1 MGSDLGSVQRESAF
15 GRLGTFCA
23 RHRWPVLLLY
33 IAVLAVSGFLGLQSF
48 GALKAQGFTDPAS
61 DAVATAEALEQRFD
75 TRAPTVI
82 LAIES
87 QGGVDDP
94 ATVTAATE
102 LLDSITDIPG
112 VDTVTSYW
120 GSGRP
125 EGLRSADGSTGQVL
139 ITFTPEADQAE
150 VSKEI
155 TDNFSGD
162 QGALTVYAFG
172 SGPIGNA
179 FNDTITAD
187 LAKAESIAI
196 PITLI
201 LLLFVFGSVVA
212 AGLPFLVAGGAILG
226 SFAVLWL
233 LALVT
238 DVSIFAVN
246 LVTGL
251 GLGLGIDYALLM
263 INRFREEL
271 RKGSSVIDAVATMSS
286 TAGKTV
292 FVSGLTVA
300 ITLASL
306 MFFPQYFLRSF
317 AYAGVAVSLLA
328 VVGALTALPA
338 VLAILGRNVN
348 RLKVLKGDL
357 APKDTGVWASIA
369 RFVMRYP
376 WPIFLAASA
385 VLLVMA
391 LPAFNATLGQIDE
404 RALPANNPAVVAA
417 EVLRDRFPDQ
427 KAAPFDVVLLGPQ
440 DEVAVENYA
449 KELSTLPE
457 VTRVLTPNSVVV
469 AGEVVA
475 PNPITGMWESENAL
489 RLSVSSDVPAIDPR
503 GEALLAAVRAVPAP
517 ADTAL
522 VGGLGA
528 EWADA
533 TSAVFANVWKIAAWI
548 AIATLIVLFLYTGS
562 VLLPIKA
569 VILNLLSLSAT
580 LGALVWVFQ
589 GQHLTWLTGD
599 YVATGTIDIT
609 MVALIAVTAFALSMD
624 YELFLLSR
632 IKEEHDA
639 GRGTTDAVAFGLQ
652 RTGRIITAAALLL
665 AIVFASFLSSGVTSI
680 KQLGFGVTV
689 AILVDATIVR
699 ALLVPS
705 FMRIA
710 GSANWWAPAWLHRV
724 HSRVGLS
731 DG

>member
-1 MGSDLGSVQRESAF
+1 MASPQTSAF
-15 GRLGTFCA
+15 GRIGSFCA
-23 RHRWPVLLLY
+23 RHRWPVL
-33 IAVLAVSGFLGLQSF
+33 IAYVVALGVCGFLGTQSF
-48 GALKAQGFTDPAS
+48 GALKAQGFTDPGS
-61 DAVATAEALEQRFD
+61 DSVATATALEERFD
-75 TRAPTVI
+75 TRAPSVI
-82 LAIES
+82 LAIQS
-87 QGGVDDP
+87 PQGVDQ
-94 ATVTAATE
+94 AADE
-102 LLDSITDIPG
+102 ASALLDEIAAIPG
-112 VDTVTSYW
+112 VDRVNSYW
-120 GSGRP
+120 NSGQQD
-125 EGLRSADGSTGQVL
+125 GLRSSDGTTGQA
-139 ITFTPEADQAE
+139 IIIFDPDADLAT

-155 TDNFSGD
+155 TDNYSGS
-162 QGALTVYAFG
+162 QGTLTVYAFG
-172 SGPIGNA
+172 AGPISNA
-179 FNDTITAD
+179 FNSTITED

-226 SFAVLWL
+226 SFAVLWV

-271 RKGSSVIDAVATMSS
+271 RGGGNVNDAVATTTG

-306 MFFPQYFLRSF
+306 LFFPQYFLHSF

-338 VLAILGRNVN
+338 VLAILGRRVN
-348 RLKVLKGDL
+348 TFKVLKGDL
-357 APKDTGVWASIA
+357 APKDTGAWASIA
-369 RFVMRYP
+369 RFVMKYP
-376 WPIFLAASA
+376 WPIFLAAA
-385 VLLVMA
+385 ALLLVMA
-391 LPAFNATLGQIDE
+391 VPAFQATLGQIDE
-404 RALPANNPAVVAA
+404 RALPADHPAVVASD
-417 EVLRDRFPDQ
+417 VLREKFPDQ
-427 KAAPFDVVLLGPQ
+427 KAAPFDVVLIDPG
-440 DEVAVENYA
+440 DSAEIESYA
-449 KELSTLPE
+449 KELSQVRG
-457 VTRVLTPNSVVV
+457 VTRVLTPQSVVV
-469 AGEVVA
+469 DGEVVA
-475 PNPITGMWESENAL
+475 PNPIAGTWQADDAV
-489 RLSVSSDVPAIDPR
+489 RLSVSSDAPAIDPR
-503 GEALLAAVRAVPAP
+503 GEAALAELRAIAAP
-517 ADTAL
+517 AQTVL
-522 VGGLGA
+522 IGGLGA
-528 EWADA
+528 EWSDA
-533 TSAVFANVWKIAAWI
+533 TNAVFANVWKIAVWI
-548 AIATLIVLFLYTGS
+548 AVATLIVLFLYTGS

-599 YVATGTIDIT
+599 YVDTGTIDIS

-624 YELFLLSR
+624 YELFLLAR

-639 GRGTTDAVAFGLQ
+639 GRDTADAVAFGLQ
-652 RTGRIITAAALLL
+652 RTGRIITAAALLI
-665 AIVFASFLSSGVTSI
+665 AIVFASFMSSSVTSI

-710 GSANWWAPAWLHRV
+710 GGANWWAPAWMQRL

-731 DG
+731 DA

>member
-1 MGSDLGSVQRESAF
+1 
-15 GRLGTFCA
+15 
-23 RHRWPVLLLY
+23 
-33 IAVLAVSGFLGLQSF
+33 
-48 GALKAQGFTDPAS
+48 
-61 DAVATAEALEQRFD
+61 
-75 TRAPTVI
+75 
-82 LAIES
+82 
-87 QGGVDDP
+87 
-94 ATVTAATE
+94 
-102 LLDSITDIPG
+102 
-112 VDTVTSYW
+112 
-120 GSGRP
+120 
-125 EGLRSADGSTGQVL
+125 
-139 ITFTPEADQAE
+139 
-150 VSKEI
+150 
-155 TDNFSGD
+155 
-162 QGALTVYAFG
+162 
-172 SGPIGNA
+172 
-179 FNDTITAD
+179 
-187 LAKAESIAI
+187 
-196 PITLI
+196 
-201 LLLFVFGSVVA
+201 
-212 AGLPFLVAGGAILG
+212 
-226 SFAVLWL
+226 
-233 LALVT
+233 
-238 DVSIFAVN
+238 
-246 LVTGL
+246 
-251 GLGLGIDYALLM
+251 
-263 INRFREEL
+263 
-271 RKGSSVIDAVATMSS
+271 
-286 TAGKTV
+286 
-292 FVSGLTVA
+292 
-300 ITLASL
+300 
-306 MFFPQYFLRSF
+306 
-317 AYAGVAVSLLA
+317 
-328 VVGALTALPA
+328 
-338 VLAILGRNVN
+338 
-348 RLKVLKGDL
+348 
-357 APKDTGVWASIA
+357 
-369 RFVMRYP
+369 
-376 WPIFLAASA
+376 
-385 VLLVMA
+385 
-391 LPAFNATLGQIDE
+391 
-404 RALPANNPAVVAA
+404 
-417 EVLRDRFPDQ
+417 
-427 KAAPFDVVLLGPQ
+427 
-440 DEVAVENYA
+440 
-449 KELSTLPE
+449 
-457 VTRVLTPNSVVV
+457 
-469 AGEVVA
+469 
-475 PNPITGMWESENAL
+475 MWESENAL

>member
-1 MGSDLGSVQRESAF
+1 MIAPHASIF
-15 GRLGTFCA
+15 GRIGAFCA
-23 RHRWPVLLLY
+23 RHRWPVLIAY
-33 IAVLAVSGFLGLQSF
+33 IALVGVCGYLGTQSF
-48 GALKAQGFTDPAS
+48 AVLKAQGFTDPAS
-61 DAVATAEALEQRFD
+61 DSVAAANALEQRFD
-75 TRAPTVI
+75 TRAPSVI
-82 LAIES
+82 LAIAS
-87 QGGVDDP
+87 PDGVDQVASE
-94 ATVTAATE
+94 ATM
-102 LLDSITDIPG
+102 LLDDIAAIPG
-112 VDTVTSYW
+112 VDSVTSYW
-120 GSGRP
+120 NSGQQ
-125 EGLRSADGSTGQVL
+125 EGLRSPDGTTGQAI
-139 ITFTPEADQAE
+139 ITFDPDANLATVA
-150 VSKEI
+150 KEI
-155 TDNFSGD
+155 TDNYSGS
-162 QGALTVYAFG
+162 QGTLTVYAFG
-172 SGPIGNA
+172 AGPISNA

-233 LALVT
+233 LALAT

-271 RKGSSVIDAVATMSS
+271 RAGRSTPDAVATMTS

-306 MFFPQYFLRSF
+306 LFFPQYFLHSF

-328 VVGALTALPA
+328 VAGALTALPA
-338 VLAILGRNVN
+338 VLAILGPRVN
-348 RLKVLKGDL
+348 KLKVLKGDL
-357 APKDTGVWASIA
+357 APKDTGAWASIA

-376 WPIFLAASA
+376 WPIFLAAA
-385 VLLVMA
+385 GLLLVMA
-391 LPAFNATLGQIDE
+391 IPAFQATLGQIDE
-404 RALPANNPAVVAA
+404 RALPADHPAVIAS
-417 EVLRDRFPDQ
+417 EVLREKFPDQ
-427 KAAPFDVVLLGPQ
+427 KAAPFDVILVQPG
-440 DEVAVENYA
+440 DAGTVEAYA
-449 KELSTLPE
+449 KELSRVPE
-457 VTRVLTPNSVVV
+457 VTRVLTPQSVVV
-469 AGEVVA
+469 DGDVVA
-475 PNPITGMWESENAL
+475 PNPIAGTWQVEDAL
-489 RLSVSSDVPAIDPR
+489 RLSVSSDAPAIDPR
-503 GEALLAAVRAVPAP
+503 GEAVLAELRAIPAP
-517 ADTAL
+517 AQTTL
-522 VGGLGA
+522 IGGLGA
-528 EWADA
+528 EWSDA
-533 TSAVFANVWKIAAWI
+533 TDAVFANVWKIALWI
-548 AIATLIVLFLYTGS
+548 ALATLIVLFLYTGS

-589 GQHLTWLTGD
+589 GHHLTWLTGD
-599 YVATGTIDIT
+599 YVDTGTIDIS

-639 GRGTTDAVAFGLQ
+639 GRDTTDAVAFGLQ
-652 RTGRIITAAALLL
+652 RTGRIITAAALLI

-710 GSANWWAPAWLHRV
+710 GGANWWAPSWMQRLHR
-724 HSRVGLS
+724 RVGLS
-731 DG
+731 DR